1 MRLPGN
7 LFTLLRISILMALF
21 KTPLQGRVV
30 PLLGPLPL
38 QLLTGLGATCLPLT
52 LQHLPGLGATCLP
65 LTLQHPPGPGAS
77 RLPLILQPRPTGP
90 DPPWG
95 LGLSPDLPMQL
106 HPGENPDSSPR

>member
-52 LQHLPGLGATCLP
+52 LQH
-65 LTLQHPPGPGAS
+65 PPGPGAG
-77 RLPLILQPRPTGP
+77 RLPLILQPRPIGP

-95 LGLSPDLPMQL
+95 LGLSPALPMQL

>member
-7 LFTLLRISILMALF
+7 QFTPLRISILMALF

-52 LQHLPGLGATCLP
+52 LQHLPG
-65 LTLQHPPGPGAS
+65 PGAG

>member
-38 QLLTGLGATCLPLT
+38 QLLT
-52 LQHLPGLGATCLP
+52 GLGATCLP